1 MLSVAD
7 LKLQFPLNFAF
18 SFSYIARFLTRQ
30 MATQSLPS
38 TPKVVTPLA
47 SASEGTGTPGKWR
60 HPMLAEI
67 VKRQNAATFDE
78 NNVKRLVWNGA
89 ALIMTF
95 ALGGTAK
102 E

>member
-1 MLSVAD
+1 
-7 LKLQFPLNFAF
+7 
-18 SFSYIARFLTRQ
+18 
-30 MATQSLPS
+30 
-38 TPKVVTPLA
+38 
-47 SASEGTGTPGKWR
+47 
-60 HPMLAEI
+60 MLAEI